1 MAALCRIQEIDII
14 TKHIVIFLNIL
25 KKKKFDKPQ
34 ISLNEDKTLTKTTD
48 YGAWYNA
55 YR

>member
-1 MAALCRIQEIDII
+1 MSYTRNRYYNKTYC
-14 TKHIVIFLNIL
+14 HIPEYFE
-25 KKKKFDKPQ
+25 KKKFDKPQ